1 MSTTLTIPRTFTKQ
15 DCTTAYQILGIRH
28 HHDQR
33 WIKALMRGWE
43 NLERRRWQWERET
56 LLIQSTT
63 DPAKRYTVTADG
75 CQCHAACIGQV
86 CDHFTAWC
94 LCHEASVIAARPPK
108 TRRLYLNFD
117 AAVDELF

>member
-1 MSTTLTIPRTFTKQ
+1 MTFSRQ
-15 DCTTAYQILGIRH
+15 DCTTAYQVLGVRH

-43 NLERRRWQWERET
+43 NLEFRRWQWDRET

-63 DPAKRYTVTADG
+63 TPERRYTVTADG
-75 CQCHAACIGQV
+75 CQCRATGI
-86 CDHFTAWC
+86 CDHMTSWW
-94 LCHEASVIAARPPK
+94 LCHEATVIAARP
-108 TRRLYLNFD
+108 RRHVLRFD